1 MASWSSTVSERRS
14 RLCGAQHSCIRVLNN
29 VLAHFVPAHHA
40 RAPTTR
46 PSLHLIPPRTAAE
59 IDKIISNKSKH
70 SGDASAEGVQ
80 RDMLPLI
87 EGTTVDVRRFGN
99 VRTDY
104 MLFIACGAFHEH
116 KPSELL
122 AELQGRLPIR
132 VELKGLDARDFER
145 ILTET
150 KFNLLDQQRAL
161 LSAEGIDLRF
171 SPEAVH
177 EIARLAAEVNRQVE
191 NIGARRLHTVIER
204 VMEDISFDAPDMA
217 RGAVV
222 TVDRDLVRAKL
233 LPLLEKQD
241 LSKFIL

>member
-1 MASWSSTVSERRS
+1 MRRTRGAPRRRARGASA
-14 RLCGAQHSCIRVLNN
+14 RLRL
-29 VLAHFVPAHHA
+29 
-40 RAPTTR
+40 
-46 PSLHLIPPRTAAE
+46 LHLARLPTPPCCAE

-87 EGTTVDVRRFGN
+87 EGTTVEVRRFGN

-116 KPSELL
+116 KPAELL

-132 VELKGLDARDFER
+132 VELKGLDARDLER

-161 LSAEGIDLRF
+161 LAAEGVRLDF
-171 SPEAVH
+171 APGAVR
-177 EIARLAAEVNRQVE
+177 EIAHLAAEVNRQVE

-217 RGAVV
+217 KGCTV